1 MILKFKHK
9 LRALILILILISS
22 YCYGLTDQQIKNV
35 QQTIDLLQQK
45 NYQDYLIVKNEN
57 NITDQKTKTY
67 INYKEISLHPDKF
80 SQQQIQQFFKAH
92 KDEYWASELCDDLA
106 IYYAKTKNWKM
117 FEKYYDGD
125 LQTVGQCWVA
135 DNQSKVDK
143 NKAIKDF
150 AKYWQKN
157 KFNAP
162 ECVGLDKDIKKY
174 TPKEKQCILDK
185 AHNLAL
191 SNDFNDS
198 SKLLAKYVKQDQ
210 EYANYINQWKYV
222 TYNLSVNNLDGF
234 IKKYHEYPKFTDV
247 ILDIASDNVKID
259 ALKYAKVWQKLRY
272 RKLLSYQVQQQID
285 EKIGVALAQN
295 HDSNA
300 KQWLWK
306 IDKKHISKVAEDWI
320 LRVDLYNSNYS
331 GYIEDYL
338 NSSKQVQQEKVWK
351 YWLAYSYQKIGM
363 PDKAQP
369 IYIELAKIPY
379 NYYSYLSAD
388 ALGINYSYGDNN
400 FSGISYSE
408 IQKLESDE
416 NVKHAIELH
425 KMGQFKDSVKLW
437 KWIVRKK
444 FSDGYRNE
452 IPLLAQLAWLY
463 EMYYQAIFS
472 MHVMGLDNHVHLL
485 YPDAFDEIVQE
496 QSSKYDL
503 KQALIYSIMRKES
516 LFEIEAKSY
525 VGAKGLMQVTVPT
538 VNFISD
544 KYRLGYNINNSS
556 DEIFDPYINIK
567 IGSAN
572 LDFLDSLFKSNLVL
586 AIAAYNAGPGNV
598 NKWLSDKQIPVKQW
612 IENIPFGE
620 TRHYVR
626 KVLVN
631 MIVYN
636 NVILKDN
643 KKLRLS
649 DLLNTNVSNEFDFRK

>member
-1 MILKFKHK
+1 MIFKFKHK
-9 LRALILILILISS
+9 LGALILILISS
-22 YCYGLTDQQIKNV
+22 YCYGLTDLQIKNV

-67 INYKEISLHPDKF
+67 LNYKEISLHPDKF

-162 ECVGLDKDIKKY
+162 ECVGLDKDVKKY
-174 TPKEKQCILDK
+174 TPKEKRCILEK

-191 SNDFNDS
+191 NNDFNDS
-198 SKLLAKYVKQDQ
+198 SKILSKYVKQDQ

-222 TYNLSVNNLDGF
+222 TYNLSVNNLDSF

-259 ALKYAKVWQKLRY
+259 VLKYAKVWQKLRY

-320 LRVDLYNSNYS
+320 LRIDLYNSNYS

-363 PDKAQP
+363 PNKAQP
-369 IYIELAKIPY
+369 IYIELARIPY

-388 ALGINYSYGDNN
+388 ALGINYSYGNN
-400 FSGISYSE
+400 NSSGISYSE
-408 IQKLESDE
+408 IQNLESDPDI
-416 NVKHAIELH
+416 KQAIELH

-437 KWIVRKK
+437 KWVVRKK

-472 MHVMGLDNHVHLL
+472 MHVMGLNNHVHLL

-496 QSSKYDL
+496 QSNKYDL

-525 VGAKGLMQVTVPT
+525 VGARGLMQVTIPT

-556 DEIFDPYINIK
+556 DEILDPYINIK

-586 AIAAYNAGPGNV
+586 AIAAYNAEPGNV
-598 NKWLSDKQIPVKQW
+598 NKWLTDKQIPVKQW
-612 IENIPFGE
+612 IENVPFGE